1 MLAAVLAAHDWTP
14 FPFERTAVDWSV
26 AHRPPVAE
34 TVALAVTSLG
44 TGVAPYLLVLAAGL
58 VTLRASPAPRSRR
71 ATAGT
76 VLAPV
81 LCLAAGQLLRQG
93 LMHAFGRPRPPRTDW
108 AFTASGFAFP
118 SGHAFTSALC
128 AGLLALA
135 VARAHPRAARA
146 AVVTAA
152 LFAGS
157 IGLSRIYLGVHWPLD
172 VLGAWLLAMRL
183 PGRRLDRPA
192 SPDAID
198 GSRARSPVAAGPA
211 CARLDGKPRRAA
223 VAHHNRTART
233 ATAPGPA
240 GSPGPGS

>member
-1 MLAAVLAAHDWTP
+1 MAHRVTGRRRPAVLAGSWAAFAVLAAVLAAHDWAP
-14 FPFERTAVDWSV
+14 FPFERTGVDWSV

-58 VTLRASPAPRSRR
+58 VTLRASPAARSRR

-172 VLGAWLLAMRL
+172 VLGAWLLAAGCL
-183 PGRRLDRPA
+183 AAASIVPRP
-192 SPDAID
+192 PTR
-198 GSRARSPVAAGPA
+198 SRAPA
-211 CARLDGKPRRAA
+211 PE
-223 VAHHNRTART
+223 V
-233 ATAPGPA
+233 P
-240 GSPGPGS
+240 